1 MRLKEQFSIRN
12 IGGEYMMV
20 SQSGSGL
27 DYTRVVTLNHTAAF
41 LVESVIEKDFTEEDL
56 IDLLV
61 EKYDV
66 ARDVAAKDVQ
76 ALVGTLLKE
85 GLVEKQE

>member
-1 MRLKEQFSIRN
+1 MRLKEHFSIRN
-12 IGGEYMMV
+12 LGGEYMMV
-20 SQSGSGL
+20 SNSGSGM
-27 DYTRVVTLNHTAAF
+27 DYTRVVTLHHTAAF
-41 LVESVIEKDFTEEDL
+41 LVESVIQKDLTEEDV